1 MTESPGRE
9 EAAKMLRFK
18 VRFVNKKTGFEDTV
32 FLEAMSLH
40 GAMRKIKSKY
50 AIRDLHS
57 IIQCDDC

>member
-1 MTESPGRE
+1 
-9 EAAKMLRFK
+9 MLRFK

-40 GAMRKIKSKY
+40 GAMRKIKSKH